1 MREMVLNHASL
12 RVSDRHAVVDYLRD
26 MAVGMSI
33 LVRDRV
39 VPTTLRMGQSIH
51 EIRCVDD
58 LSLFDAYQG
67 LRQQGAL
74 EEYRF
79 LMRLSA
85 KLPLLSDAGQ
95 ETADRFLACQ
105 AKGLSPEDG
114 APLMFCAITDGVS
127 IGFPSDSVWDRDQI
141 AIDFDELLPD
151 ETFKEASEMID
162 NLTRSAHALPICQRH
177 RADLRQFKDV
187 AALWRNREEAFP
199 NLLFGPDVAGQLQAL
214 GAGLLSVVVKRLAS
228 LDESA
233 GEWSVA
239 GGATPRWTCKVTPES
254 ASVMNNATLRD
265 ARRFRSYHG
274 ATVLFEWHARF
285 GSGGRIHLRFN
296 AHAREVEIGYIG
308 QHLPLPR

>member
-12 RVSDRHAVVDYLRD
+12 RASDRYAVVDYLRD
-26 MAVGMSI
+26 MAAGMSM

-39 VPTTLRMGQSIH
+39 VQTTLRMGQSIH
-51 EIRCVDD
+51 ETRCVGDWS
-58 LSLFDAYQG
+58 LSDAYQG
-67 LRQQGAL
+67 LRQRGAL

-95 ETADRFLACQ
+95 EIADRFLACQ
-105 AKGLSPEDG
+105 AKELPPEDG

-127 IGFPSDSVWDRDQI
+127 IGFPSDPVWDRDQI

-151 ETFKEASEMID
+151 ETFKEASETID
-162 NLTRSAHALPICQRH
+162 NLTRSAHALPICERH
-177 RADLRQFKDV
+177 RADLRQFTDV
-187 AALWRNREEAFP
+187 AALWRNRAEAFP

-239 GGATPRWTCKVTPES
+239 GGATPRWTCNVTPES
-254 ASVMNNATLRD
+254 ASVMNNATLRE

-274 ATVLFEWHARF
+274 TRMLFEWHARF